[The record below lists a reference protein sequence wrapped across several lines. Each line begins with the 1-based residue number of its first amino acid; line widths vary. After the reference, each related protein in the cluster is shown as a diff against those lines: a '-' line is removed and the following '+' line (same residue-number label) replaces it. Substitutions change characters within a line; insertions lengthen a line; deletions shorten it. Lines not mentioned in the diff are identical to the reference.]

1 MYDFVTV
8 VFDCCRRGFLM
19 NNLTL
24 NCTVKFGK
32 VFDCYFSVLL
42 QVSAEASLC
51 CVCLQSEHIVCCAE
65 SAEVDSTVCL

>member
-1 MYDFVTV
+1 
-8 VFDCCRRGFLM
+8 M

-42 QVSAEASLC
+42 QVSGEASLC
-51 CVCLQSEHIVCCAE
+51 LLAIRAHCWCAE